1 VWILLS
7 GAAFL
12 PGCATLPAMTD
23 IGFEDDEE
31 LAGEIVS
38 RLRNDGLTSR
48 YSFGVTVE
56 GGLCTLNGNVPN
68 RNVSARA
75 ESIARSVAG
84 VIDVQNNLL
93 NLSTW

>member
-1 VWILLS
+1 MKRLLRLTAVWILLS

-38 RLRNDGLTSR
+38 RLATTD
-48 YSFGVTVE
+48 
-56 GGLCTLNGNVPN
+56 
-68 RNVSARA
+68 
-75 ESIARSVAG
+75 
-84 VIDVQNNLL
+84 
-93 NLSTW
+93 